1 MLKITQTLLSAW
13 EYTYACREECHEEA
27 YHDFLN
33 ALNLVPK
40 EKTESMM
47 NGLLFEDEV
56 YKEASGI
63 ERYEHPTWEL
73 GIMKTASIIR
83 GGQFQVKADR
93 NITVAGHE
101 FKIIGILDVLK
112 AGTIYDIKF
121 LNKGFH
127 SADVVNKYLH
137 SPQHPAYFYL
147 VPEAYQFKYIVCD
160 GTDIYTEPYTRKNT
174 RHIGE
179 IIEEFVSFL
188 KDSDLWEIYQEKWSI
203 NNA

>member
-1 MLKITQTLLSAW
+1 MLKITQSLLSAW
-13 EYTYACREECHEEA
+13 EYTYSCREECHDDAFNSFLDTINKVKQEPTEA
-27 YHDFLN
+27 
-33 ALNLVPK
+33 
-40 EKTESMM
+40 MI
-47 NGLLFEDEV
+47 NGLAFESEV
-56 YKEASGI
+56 YREASGMSRDI
-63 ERYEHPTWEL
+63 HPQWEL

-93 NITVAGHE
+93 NITVAGHD
-101 FKIIGILDVLK
+101 FKIIGILDALK
-112 AGTIYDIKF
+112 AGTIYDLKF

-127 SADVVNKYLH
+127 SADVVNKYLN
-137 SPQHPAYFYL
+137 SPQHPAYFYII
-147 VPEAYQFKYIVCD
+147 PEALDFKYIVCD

-188 KDSDLWEIYQEKWSI
+188 KDSDLWETYQEKWSI